1 MIWQTTR
8 TLLAF
13 VKWQVI
19 QVVLHKKNASLSKTY
34 DKSKNPALIS
44 WLIFLQHLRLLALR
58 SFINELLTGVNSS
71 DRLSLRWWYF
81 LHIPWQLPTEKP
93 TVTWPLATFM
103 HTPSIWRIRWIF
115 STSLPFQR
123 YRRPSMVPG
132 VVHSAPLKVKYHRLQ
147 HKSQL

>member
-44 WLIFLQHLRLLALR
+44 WLIFLQNLRL
-58 SFINELLTGVNSS
+58 
-71 DRLSLRWWYF
+71 
-81 LHIPWQLPTEKP
+81 
-93 TVTWPLATFM
+93 
-103 HTPSIWRIRWIF
+103 
-115 STSLPFQR
+115 
-123 YRRPSMVPG
+123 
-132 VVHSAPLKVKYHRLQ
+132 
-147 HKSQL
+147 